1 MVRRESWLFCLPIL
15 LAVFIGYGTMHTASA
30 SNNASDTSPPAV
42 KAPRP
47 STIPKARLIVLTDM
61 TSLEAGVREPDDAQS
76 MIRLMLY
83 ANEFDIEGLIATSGL
98 GHGQV
103 ARPEIIHAIVDA
115 YGQCHPNLMQHAP
128 GYPSAAQL
136 RDTIKHGQ
144 PRADRDVP
152 INQSL
157 GHRKDTQASQ
167 WIIQSVDKPD
177 PRPVW
182 IVIWGGSADLA
193 QALWTVRETRS
204 PAQVAEFV
212 SRIRVVA
219 SNDQDSTGPW
229 IKSQFPALFYIT
241 RKRGARGMYHGGDR
255 SLVGSPWVQKHI
267 KGHGALGRI
276 YPDYRGGDVWS
287 SRLGLVHGI
296 KGGDSATYMGL
307 IRNGLNVRR
316 LTWANWGG
324 RVEQDA
330 DNPQHFHD
338 AIDRIAGYR
347 TDISP
352 LIASVYRWR
361 PDFQPEYAARFDWC
375 TTPYDQA
382 NHAPV
387 NQHGIGVI
395 HRQVRSGD
403 LVSVHSGSWQ
413 DPDGHQLSY
422 HWQTLPQERSYAGPL
437 EITPTAEGASARFIA
452 PEVLHP
458 RSIHMLLTVKD
469 NGQPRLT
476 AYKRIHVTVQPRH
489 SDTELPAI
497 TDRSVAGWLAKS
509 NAHRRVP
516 RRSAQ
521 PRITWIAPADDA
533 PVSRPPASQ

>member
-1 MVRRESWLFCLPIL
+1 MARRKSWFLCLSIL
-15 LAVFIGYGTMHTASA
+15 LAVYIGHSSLNTVRAS
-30 SNNASDTSPPAV
+30 SDPDAT
-42 KAPRP
+42 PRP
-47 STIPKARLIVLTDM
+47 TSATQSTPAIPKARLIVLTDM

-103 ARPEIIHAIVDA
+103 ARPEIIHTIVDA
-115 YGQCHPNLMQHAP
+115 YGQCHPNLIRHAR

-136 RDTIKHGQ
+136 RQTIKPGQ

-152 INQSL
+152 IDQSI
-157 GHRKDTQASQ
+157 GYDKHTQASQ

-177 PRPVW
+177 PRPIW

-204 PAQVAEFV
+204 PAQTAKFV
-212 SRIRVVA
+212 SKIRVVA
-219 SNDQDSTGPW
+219 SNDQDSTGLW
-229 IKSQFPALFYIT
+229 IKSQFPELFYIT

-255 SLVGSPWVQKHI
+255 RLVGSPWVQGHI

-287 SRLGLVHGI
+287 SQLGQVRGI

-324 RVEQDA
+324 RVEQDP
-330 DNPQHFHD
+330 DNPQHYYD

-375 TTPYDQA
+375 TKPYDQA

-387 NQHGIGVI
+387 NRDGIGVI
-395 HRQVRSGD
+395 HQQARSGEA
-403 LVSVHSGSWQ
+403 VRVHSGQWQ
-413 DPDGHQLSY
+413 DPDRHKLSY
-422 HWQTLPQERSYAGPL
+422 HWQTLTQEHSYAGPL
-437 EITPTAEGASARFIA
+437 EITPVAEGASAHFIA
-452 PEVLHP
+452 PEVLRP
-458 RSIHMLLTVKD
+458 RNIHLLLTVKD

-476 AYKRIHVTVQPRH
+476 AYKRIHVTVQPRGH
-489 SDTELPAI
+489 DTQQPAI
-497 TDRSVAGWLAKS
+497 ADRSVAGWLAAS
-509 NAHRRVP
+509 DANRDVP
-516 RRSAQ
+516 RLPAQ
-521 PRITWIAPADDA
+521 PRVIWIAPADDA
-533 PVSRPPASQ
+533 PISRPPASR